1 MRPYQ
6 RLPVPFPCD
15 YDPGPS
21 YFYDNFASHFIPDMI
36 KMVDTGLKVDPEA
49 VESLRTLI
57 DEVQETVYERL
68 GKNQYVI
75 SYQEKWRRPK
85 AQKEHEED
93 AVKSVRTLDHYLKP
107 FKQTDMTH
115 RTWLV
120 NTHLQAIGREN
131 DVRDKWTV
139 KDVKEYNTFLSDAL
153 LANIIDKRIHENNST
168 AVKAMKAL
176 AEYKLELWNRPRYE
190 KKKQKVKLGAFN
202 PNSSK
207 QVSEIM
213 QMLKIPA
220 KAYSKDTGEPS
231 WGREQ
236 LEQLHKETQD
246 ETLIQMLDAMI
257 DNSFSAIIKTN
268 FIKAFDTFTIDGV
281 LHGKISL
288 FGAKSFRNTSNS
300 PNLLN
305 APSTGSIYAKP
316 LKKCFTAPE
325 NMLVIQCDF
334 SSLEDVVLANLSGDE
349 GKIAILTDPTLDSH
363 CYNAMGYFPDE
374 VSKIIGGEGTFKEKV
389 RRFKIGVDE
398 GNLELKELRQKSK
411 PHTFGL
417 AYGKFPDEHKGGAI
431 TQKIFDNYH
440 DVLYPGVTRF
450 REGYVLKTAR
460 SQGYIHLGLGCR
472 IYTDNADNDIRTLNN
487 SCSQFWSV
495 LTLIAV
501 NELNCRIEESGLEDK
516 IKICATIYDSIYAYI
531 VKDPDVIKWYNDNVY
546 EIGKKDFLERQ
557 PVSNTLTCGIG
568 RNWAEEISIPVN
580 ASSLEIREIL
590 ETFID
595 SCGGVV

>member
-6 RLPVPFPCD
+6 RLPAPFPCD
-15 YDPGPS
+15 RDPGPS

-85 AQKEHEED
+85 AQREHEED
-93 AVKSVRTLDHYLKP
+93 AVKSVRTLDHYLKT

-139 KDVKEYNTFLSDAL
+139 KDVKAYNIFLNDPL
-153 LANIIDKRIHENNST
+153 LANVIDKRIHENNST

-190 KKKQKVKLGAFN
+190 KKKQKVKLDDFN

-231 WGREQ
+231 WGRKQ
-236 LEQLHKETQD
+236 LEQLREEVQD

-268 FIKAFDTFTIDGV
+268 FIKAFDTYTIDGV

-316 LKKCFTAPE
+316 LKKCFTAKKDF
-325 NMLVIQCDF
+325 VIYTADL
-334 SSLEDVVLANLSGDE
+334 SALEDRVISNLSGDTNKINVFKE
-349 GKIAILTDPTLDSH
+349 GLDGHSLNACGYYPEQIEKALGRFNNNVDLVKAFMQKNDEDHPIITDLRQT
-363 CYNAMGYFPDE
+363 
-374 VSKIIGGEGTFKEKV
+374 SKGPTFK
-389 RRFKIGVDE
+389 
-398 GNLELKELRQKSK
+398 
-411 PHTFGL
+411 L
-417 AYGKFPDEHKGGAI
+417 AYGGFPDVDKGGVI
-431 TQKIFDNYH
+431 TQELFDRYH
-440 DVLYPGVTRF
+440 NVLYPGITDY
-450 REGYVLKTAR
+450 RENYVLPTTKEN
-460 SQGYIHLGLGCR
+460 GYIHLGLGCR
-472 IYTDNADNDIRTLNN
+472 IYSDNPDDDIRTLHNATV
-487 SCSQFWSV
+487 QFWSI

-501 NELNCRIEESGLEDK
+501 NELNYRIQQENLEDYVK
-516 IKICATIYDSIYAYI
+516 VQSTIYDSIYTQTYR
-531 VKDPDVIKWYNDNVY
+531 DPEVIKWVNDNLIEIMTVQY
-546 EIGKKDFLERQ
+546 LEDEEIHNEAEGEIGL
-557 PVSNTLTCGIG
+557 
-568 RNWAEEISIPVN
+568 NWADLHKIPNN
-580 ASSLEIREIL
+580 ASTQKIEEVLSLL
-590 ETFID
+590 
-595 SCGGVV
+595 

>member
-6 RLPVPFPCD
+6 RLPVPFSCD
-15 YDPGPS
+15 HDPGPS

-68 GKNQYVI
+68 GKNQYVV

-85 AQKEHEED
+85 AQREHEED

-139 KDVKEYNTFLSDAL
+139 KDVKEYNIFLNDPL
-153 LANIIDKRIHENNST
+153 LANVIDKRIHENNST

-268 FIKAFDTFTIDGV
+268 FIKAFDTYTIDGV

-305 APSTGSIYAKP
+305 APSTKSIYAKP
-316 LKKCFTAPE
+316 LKRCFIAEKDFVIYTAD
-325 NMLVIQCDF
+325 L
-334 SSLEDVVLANLSGDE
+334 SALEDRVISNLSGDTNKINVFKE
-349 GKIAILTDPTLDSH
+349 GLDGHSLNACGYYPEQIEKVLGRFNNNVDLVKAFMQKNDEDHPIITDLRQT
-363 CYNAMGYFPDE
+363 
-374 VSKIIGGEGTFKEKV
+374 SKGPTFK
-389 RRFKIGVDE
+389 
-398 GNLELKELRQKSK
+398 
-411 PHTFGL
+411 L
-417 AYGKFPDEHKGGAI
+417 AYGGFPDVDKGGVI
-431 TQKIFDNYH
+431 TQELFDRYH
-440 DVLYPGVTRF
+440 NVLYPGITDY
-450 REGYVLKTAR
+450 RENYVLPTTKEN
-460 SQGYIHLGLGCR
+460 GYIHLGLGCR
-472 IYTDNADNDIRTLNN
+472 IYSDNPDDDIRTLHNATV
-487 SCSQFWSV
+487 QFWSI

-501 NELNCRIEESGLEDK
+501 NELNYRIQQENLEDYVK
-516 IKICATIYDSIYAYI
+516 VQSTIYDSIYTQTYR
-531 VKDPDVIKWYNDNVY
+531 DPEVIKWVNDNLIEIMTVQY
-546 EIGKKDFLERQ
+546 LEDEEIHNEAEGEIGL
-557 PVSNTLTCGIG
+557 
-568 RNWAEEISIPVN
+568 NWADLHKVPNN
-580 ASSLEIREIL
+580 ASTQKIEEVLSLL
-590 ETFID
+590 
-595 SCGGVV
+595 